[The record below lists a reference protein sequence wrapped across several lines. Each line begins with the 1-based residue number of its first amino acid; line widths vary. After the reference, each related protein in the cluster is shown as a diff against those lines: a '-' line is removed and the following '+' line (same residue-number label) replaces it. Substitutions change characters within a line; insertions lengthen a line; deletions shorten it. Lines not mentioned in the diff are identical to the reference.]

1 MEFVVISRG
10 NKYIVEDKKQKLM
23 YNIKKKG
30 FGQRYILLDA
40 SNYNLYTFIQLG
52 DERKPFF
59 NIVLND
65 DSFMKME
72 CKSLFLDPSIS
83 ATGKNMKFLITSKD
97 RKNFEIILNEKLVGH
112 IATKVGVTGD
122 LQYDVDIEN
131 TAFVAYIPL
140 FAVAVDKVFGE
151 MNKQK

>member
-59 NIVLND
+59 NVVLND
-65 DSFMKME
+65 DSFMQ
-72 CKSLFLDPSIS
+72 F
-83 ATGKNMKFLITSKD
+83 
-97 RKNFEIILNEKLVGH
+97 
-112 IATKVGVTGD
+112 
-122 LQYDVDIEN
+122 
-131 TAFVAYIPL
+131 FVS
-140 FAVAVDKVFGE
+140 
-151 MNKQK
+151 